1 MPDIGLNPPS
11 SGNIHSFT
19 GVATVAGIKFAHVVV
34 AAPATPNHTDV
45 ALPAGPGAVGV
56 MGIVTDQMGPTGS
69 AVGDT
74 MSIRDAGDAEVYL
87 DVGQSV
93 GVEDVLITGAAPG
106 TVKSI
111 GNEPAPYDVVGRSL
125 QKYTN
130 DTGAPSRISC
140 RLGIQRR
147 FAGVC
152 D

>member
-19 GVATVAGIKFAHVVV
+19 GAATVAGIKFGHVVL
-34 AAPATPNHTDV
+34 AAGTANHADV
-45 ALPAGPGAVGV
+45 ALPPGAGAVGV

-69 AVGDT
+69 AIGDT
-74 MSIRDAGDAEVYL
+74 MSVRDAGDAEVYL

-93 GVEDVLITGAAPG
+93 NVDDVLITGATPG
-106 TVKSI
+106 TVKPI
-111 GNEPAPYDVVGRSL
+111 GTEVAPYDVVGRSL

-130 DTGAPSRISC
+130 DTGGPSRISC

-147 FAGVC
+147 FT
-152 D
+152 